1 MEAFYEPWSYTA
13 STGIG
18 ITPIGNFANPIL
30 PPSFTGFDDSLQS
43 LEKLSGIK
51 FDVPIDLAVR
61 QLKNIS
67 EAF

>member
-1 MEAFYEPWSYTA
+1 METFYEPWSYIA
-13 STGIG
+13 STGTINENNDV
-18 ITPIGNFANPIL
+18 PKPKL
-30 PPSFTGFDDSLQS
+30 SFSGFDDGLQS